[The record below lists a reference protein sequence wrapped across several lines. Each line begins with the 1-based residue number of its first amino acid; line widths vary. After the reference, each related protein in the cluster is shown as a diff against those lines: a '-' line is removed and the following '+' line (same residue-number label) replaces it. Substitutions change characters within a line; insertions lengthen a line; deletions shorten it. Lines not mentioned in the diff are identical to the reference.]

1 MICPTTTIPCAQ
13 NSAAP
18 LTGTGPS
25 NLTLRVASAAVLAPV
40 AVATAYWGGWPFI
53 AFWALAAIGIFW
65 EWIELVLK
73 HAPAGHLPRAIVA
86 SLMDDRRLWMA
97 GGLAYAGAAFFG
109 PVLLRRDTEFGFT
122 ALVFLFAV
130 VWATDI
136 LAYFTGRA
144 VGGPLLW
151 ARVSP
156 KKTWSGALGGLIGAI
171 AAGIAIAYGSGIGSL
186 AAIAIL
192 ALLLSVLSQAGDLFE
207 FRRQTALCGQGRKR
221 PHSGAWRGDG
231 SSRRLYIC
239 RPCGR
244 RDRCFAARFRCPGP
258 WLAAMVSQ

>member
-1 MICPTTTIPCAQ
+1 LPDDDHALRAGA
-13 NSAAP
+13 AAP
-18 LTGTGPS
+18 LIGAGPS

-53 AFWALAAIGIFW
+53 AFWALASIGVFW

-73 HAPAGHLPRAIVA
+73 QTPARDLPRAIAA
-86 SLMDDRRLWMA
+86 SLMDNRRLWVA
-97 GGLAYAGAAFFG
+97 GGLVYAGAAFFG
-109 PVLLRRDTEFGFT
+109 PVLLRRDTEYGFS
-122 ALVFLFAV
+122 ALMFLFAV

-144 VGGPLLW
+144 FGGPLLW

-156 KKTWSGALGGLIGAI
+156 KKTWSGALGGLIGAG
-171 AAGIAIAYGSGIGSL
+171 AAGIAVAYGSGIGNL

-207 FRRQTALCGQGRKR
+207 SAVKRR
-221 PHSGAWRGDG
+221 
-231 SSRRLYIC
+231 
-239 RPCGR
+239 
-244 RDRCFAARFRCPGP
+244 FAAKDASGLIPGHGGVMDRLDGFMVAA
-258 WLAAMVSQ
+258 LAAAVIGIVRQGFDAPAHGLLLW